1 MAGYP
6 CAGIDENVSEDGDDF
21 RVWEAPNLS

>member
-6 CAGIDENVSEDGDDF
+6 CAGIDENSYEDGDDF